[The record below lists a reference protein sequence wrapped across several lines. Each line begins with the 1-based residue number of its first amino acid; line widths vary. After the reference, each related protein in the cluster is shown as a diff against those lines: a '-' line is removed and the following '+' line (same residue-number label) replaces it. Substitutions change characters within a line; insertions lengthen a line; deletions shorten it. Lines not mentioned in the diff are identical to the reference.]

1 MKIFDATVL
10 STWMKHDWNKDT
22 LKTTGPLLAL
32 EPGLSFSIL
41 NMVWETSLG
50 STQECCYLYH
60 CALNV
65 LAVEAISQNK
75 LLWKIRPKL
84 HKILVCIS
92 CQKRRGCPRDPVIY
106 QYFTSTFLYLRMDHV
121 CYGQSWR
128 LNPLWV
134 ACYGDEDMV
143 GACKDFGLEAI
154 PCQMARQWFIELFWL
169 LNVMR
174 LSSMR
179 DELLR
184 EFNAAA

>member
-1 MKIFDATVL
+1 MTLLLRDPFDFL
-10 STWMKHDWNKDT
+10 SSCWGPIQSALWSTAPYGFNQCTAFITRSDMNENIWRNSFKHT

-32 EPGLSFSIL
+32 EPGLNFSIL

-106 QYFTSTFLYLRMDHV
+106 QYFIPFCIWGWTTYAMTSPGGWTHCGWHV
-121 CYGQSWR
+121 
-128 LNPLWV
+128 
-134 ACYGDEDMV
+134 M
-143 GACKDFGLEAI
+143 
-154 PCQMARQWFIELFWL
+154 
-169 LNVMR
+169 VMR
-174 LSSMR
+174 TW
-179 DELLR
+179 
-184 EFNAAA
+184 